1 MYISDGFRESQRLK
15 GFGYDIGETA
25 VFDTNDL
32 GGTTDIDNYII
43 YSNTTQGEFYPHE
56 MMRFVLV
63 KYRGTHNRNS
73 DTDPFS
79 RLRLLFGC
87 SS

>member
-43 YSNTTQGEFYPHE
+43 YSNATQGEFYQHE

-63 KYRGTHNRNS
+63 KYRGHIT
-73 DTDPFS
+73 
-79 RLRLLFGC
+79 C
-87 SS
+87 SQMVYLNIIPRIRR